1 MRAAK
6 MMCGQRKKPIAL
18 KKGGNPVAKSLASP
32 ALKPKVVKPKK
43 GKGAYTRKGKS
54 LPMSSGG
61 SSNLRT
67 GSKRNDE
74 LQLTKS
80 GMQTQFL
87 DSLASASPSEAREER
102 MARRRRAKSDQKIL
116 AGDSAK
122 TPAAPLKGEQT
133 KDEKRLIDIKRRQK
147 TESAVR
153 KKKSEISRKGR
164 AGGGKSVLG
173 GITGMPAGPSNPRR
187 KLKMLKSGGQTKSKV
202 NEAGNYTKPS
212 MRKNLFNK
220 IKAGGKGGK
229 PGQWSARKAQ
239 MLAKQYKDAGGGYR
253 D

>member
-32 ALKPKVVKPKK
+32 ALKPKVIKPKK
-43 GKGAYTRKGKS
+43 GKGAYTRKGKA

-74 LQLTKS
+74 LQLTKA
-80 GMQTQFL
+80 GMQTQFI
-87 DSLASASPSEAREER
+87 DPFASMSPAEARDARKRATRKRSPAGSNKPVAGAKLKSER
-102 MARRRRAKSDQKIL
+102 ASDK
-116 AGDSAK
+116 
-122 TPAAPLKGEQT
+122 
-133 KDEKRLIDIKRRQK
+133 KRLAEIKLRQEAEEK
-147 TESAVR
+147 AR
-153 KKKSEISRKGR
+153 QKKSEASRTGR
-164 AGGGKSVLG
+164 GGGGKSATGLG
-173 GITGMPAGPSNPRR
+173 IRAPAGPSPRR
-187 KLKMLKSGGQTKSKV
+187 KLKMLSKGGKSTV
-202 NEAGNYTKPS
+202 NKAGNYTKPT
-212 MRKNLFNK
+212 MRKGLFNK
-220 IKAGGKGGK
+220 IKAGGKGGA

-239 MLAKQYKDAGGGYR
+239 MLAKQYKAAGGGYR